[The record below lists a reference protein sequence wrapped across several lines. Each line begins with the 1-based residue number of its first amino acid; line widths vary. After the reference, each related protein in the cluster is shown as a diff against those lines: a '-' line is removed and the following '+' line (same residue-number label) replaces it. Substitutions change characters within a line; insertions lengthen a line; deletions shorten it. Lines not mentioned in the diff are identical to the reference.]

1 MWYTPLWNVPKI
13 WQKWRKTW
21 LKTLGMYQIHP
32 SLMQNVYIRHYH
44 KLLCNKK
51 IYLNVSNCKR
61 ISILD
66 ISNKIDYINILLLTR
81 FLASRIILF
90 NIAKS
95 VASRWY
101 QKDAWSLKEKILT
114 WKNSKNGKWEKI
126 HCIIWQN
133 R

>member
-1 MWYTPLWNVPKI
+1 MSTSDIIMNYYVIRKYIWMSQIVNEYPL
-13 WQKWRKTW
+13 
-21 LKTLGMYQIHP
+21 
-32 SLMQNVYIRHYH
+32 
-44 KLLCNKK
+44 
-51 IYLNVSNCKR
+51 R

-90 NIAKS
+90 TIAKS

-114 WKNSKNGKWEKI
+114 WKNSKNGKKFTA
-126 HCIIWQN
+126 
-133 R
+133 